1 MFYFVRHGKTDYSKR
16 NTGIYQGFGVN
27 LAPLSEKG
35 IQQISEAAK
44 DPCLQGADLIL
55 CSPYTRAVQSA
66 AILSQK
72 LGADIVVETDLH
84 EWVADTDYN
93 VVSDEEED
101 IAYEAY
107 LNSSGRHSSEAD
119 HWEETETLR
128 KRILNVLR
136 KYESYPK
143 VVVVGHETMIRAV
156 TGCGHIKCGT
166 IIEYPQTI

>member
-35 IQQISEAAK
+35 IQQIGEAAK
-44 DPCLQGADLIL
+44 DPRLRGADLIL

-107 LNSSGRHSSEAD
+107 LNNGGRHSSED
-119 HWEETETLR
+119 DRWEETEALR
-128 KRILNVLR
+128 NRVLNVLR
-136 KYESYPK
+136 KYEAYPK

-156 TGCGHIKCGT
+156 TGCGHIKRGT
-166 IIEYPQTI
+166 IIEYPQAI

>member
-35 IQQISEAAK
+35 IRQIDEAAK

-72 LGADIVVETDLH
+72 LGADIIIETDLH
-84 EWVADTDYN
+84 EWIADTDYRL
-93 VVSDEEED
+93 VSDEEED
-101 IAYEAY
+101 AAYETY
-107 LNSSGRHSSEAD
+107 LNSGGRHSSDAD
-119 HWEETETLR
+119 RWEETEALR

-136 KYESYPK
+136 KYEAHPK
-143 VVVVGHETMIRAV
+143 VIVVGHETMIRAV
-156 TGCGHIKCGT
+156 TGCGHIKCGA
-166 IIEYPQTI
+166 IIEFPELM